1 MDDSIGH
8 ALEAAADPQ
17 PDDKEDSADEQ
28 IEEEDPHVFGLVVVV
43 VELLV
48 VLGLERNSVVGDV

>member
-1 MDDSIGH
+1 MF
-8 ALEAAADPQ
+8 L
-17 PDDKEDSADEQ
+17 
-28 IEEEDPHVFGLVVVV
+28 PHVLGLVAVV